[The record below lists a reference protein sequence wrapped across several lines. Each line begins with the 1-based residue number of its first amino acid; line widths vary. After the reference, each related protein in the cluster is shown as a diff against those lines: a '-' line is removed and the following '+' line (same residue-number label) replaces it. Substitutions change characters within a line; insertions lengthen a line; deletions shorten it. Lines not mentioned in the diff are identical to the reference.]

1 MSSTTRPARPNLQI
15 AKRRL
20 NFYYILDVSGSM
32 TTNGRI
38 QALNQSVRQSIPKM
52 VEAAQSSPNAELMI
66 HAITF
71 GSTAQWHVHPG
82 IPVESFVWQDVSAN
96 GTTSM
101 GAAVSKICDELE
113 NNMPSRSLPPVLV
126 LVSDGHPTDNFDQ
139 SLARLVQSPW
149 GRKAVRIAIGMGPR
163 HEIDWGTMERFM
175 FDMDLQPLHAANSA
189 DLADYIRWAS
199 TVAVSAS
206 SAGSSTG
213 EDGSAIHMS
222 NIPIPATVIDY
233 GDIF

>member
-1 MSSTTRPARPNLQI
+1 MPVPNLQI
-15 AKRRL
+15 VKRRL

-32 TTNGRI
+32 GANGRI
-38 QALNQSVRQSIPKM
+38 QALNQSVRQSIPRM

-71 GSTAQWHVHPG
+71 GSSAKWHVYPG
-82 IPVESFVWQDVSAN
+82 IPIESFVWQDLSA
-96 GTTSM
+96 GGATSM
-101 GAAVSKICDELE
+101 GAAVGKVCDDLE
-113 NNMPSRSLPPVLV
+113 TNMPSRSLPPVLV
-126 LVSDGHPTDNFDQ
+126 LVSDGHPTDDFDQ
-139 SLARLVQSPW
+139 SLARLAQAPW

-199 TVAVSAS
+199 TVAVAAS

-222 NIPIPATVIDY
+222 APPIPPTVIDF
-233 GDIF
+233 GDVF

>member
-1 MSSTTRPARPNLQI
+1 MPVPNLQI

-32 TTNGRI
+32 KGNGRI

-71 GSTAQWHVHPG
+71 GSTANWHVYPG
-82 IPVESFVWQDVSAN
+82 IPIESFVWQDVSAD
-96 GTTSM
+96 GATSM
-101 GAAVSKICDELE
+101 GSAVGKVCDDLE
-113 NNMPSRSLPPVLV
+113 SNMPSRSLPPVLV
-126 LVSDGHPTDNFDQ
+126 LVSDGHPTDDFDQ
-139 SLARLVQSPW
+139 SLARLAQSPW

-199 TVAVSAS
+199 TVAVAAS

-213 EDGSAIHMS
+213 DDGSPIHMS
-222 NIPIPATVIDY
+222 APPIPPTVIDY
-233 GDIF
+233 GDVF